1 MAYLLIFDLKGG
13 NTADRRRVNRYLR
26 KAARRVQQSVW
37 EFKDL
42 RALMGAARLI
52 STVGGRAMAFVR
64 GDALVLEMSE
74 VRQVLSDASS
84 KMPNSKGRCLR

>member
-13 NTADRRRVNRYLR
+13 NTAGRRRVNRYLR

-52 STVGGRAMAFVR
+52 SAVGGRAMAFVR

-74 VRQVLSDASS
+74 VRQVLSDASGKIS
-84 KMPNSKGRCLR
+84 SSKGRCLR